1 MFHIFS
7 KKENAKVNWCDFYYF
22 ILLHFPVVRQK
33 NIKETKYVG
42 IPGLLCNPIKNLIK
56 APIWNGYGTLS
67 LSDRRRKKQTS
78 SSASMKPSKQ
88 PKLGISMLRK
98 SNLLSK
104 LFYNPITWWWL
115 YLHCNQRLF
124 LLLNLYLLNGEYFQ
138 FQRILIKHWLIF
150 ATQQTKKLHRKS
162 ETDQMEHNNQK
173 LEFFSNP
180 AKNSMSKA
188 SCKSSL
194 LLTKCKIAEFQ
205 CKHRTSTWNR

>member
-1 MFHIFS
+1 MGHNFQWKTFHINCDLLNAFTLRGSKKLIWVQLCEKGNMFHIFS

-22 ILLHFPVVRQK
+22 ILLHFPVVREK
-33 NIKETKYVG
+33 SIKETKYVG

-78 SSASMKPSKQ
+78 SSASMKPPKQ

-124 LLLNLYLLNGEYFQ
+124 LLLNFYFLNGGYFQ

-150 ATQQTKKLHRKS
+150 ATQQTKL
-162 ETDQMEHNNQK
+162 D
-173 LEFFSNP
+173 F
-180 AKNSMSKA
+180 
-188 SCKSSL
+188 
-194 LLTKCKIAEFQ
+194 
-205 CKHRTSTWNR
+205 

>member
-1 MFHIFS
+1 MKNVPHQLRPFKRFHFTRLNVRLQKKLFECKLCEKGNMFHIFFK

-78 SSASMKPSKQ
+78 SSASMKPPKQ

-104 LFYNPITWWWL
+104 LFYNPIT
-115 YLHCNQRLF
+115 
-124 LLLNLYLLNGEYFQ
+124 
-138 FQRILIKHWLIF
+138 
-150 ATQQTKKLHRKS
+150 
-162 ETDQMEHNNQK
+162 
-173 LEFFSNP
+173 
-180 AKNSMSKA
+180 
-188 SCKSSL
+188 
-194 LLTKCKIAEFQ
+194 
-205 CKHRTSTWNR
+205 